1 MRRFAV
7 NICMLLAVTCYLG
20 CSVKAQPYN
29 TQMVPMRD
37 GIKLATDIYLPSGN
51 GPFPV
56 VLMRTPYGRGGAEG
70 FLAQGFAVA
79 IQNTRGRYGSEGF
92 AKIFFDDGWGA
103 NQDGA
108 DTIAWIKSQKW
119 CNSKIG
125 MYGGSANG
133 MTQYLA
139 AGSQPEGLTAI
150 TAIIAPAN
158 IYNQCIYQ
166 NGALREEQAVNWVNM
181 CQFNAD
187 NMSLWH
193 EHSSYDSFWKT
204 YNLNERFGKVHTAG
218 LHIGGWYDTFQQGT
232 IDAFVGL
239 QKHGGAGA
247 KGHQRLII
255 GPFSHGVWDKV
266 GEFTYPNVGQ
276 VNVDMACLEWL
287 NEQLKGM
294 PPAAKRYAVTYYT
307 MGAVGEPAAP
317 GNQWRYA
324 NAWPIPAKETSWYPS
339 PDGSLTQSKPTANN
353 KPMSYQF
360 DPKNPVPTRGGCN
373 LTIPAGSFDQRSV
386 ENRPDVLLFNSAP
399 LNAPVE
405 VTGHIRAKL
414 WITSS
419 TKDTDFTAKLTDV
432 YPDGRSMLVCDG
444 ILRAR
449 YRKSLSKPE
458 WLTPGKPTLVE
469 VDMWSTSIVFNKG
482 HRIRLALSS
491 SNSPRFDVNPNTGGF
506 SWDGGK
512 PVIATNSVLTDS
524 AHPSVL
530 LLPIVK

>member
-119 CNSKIG
+119 CNGKIG

-181 CQFNAD
+181 CQFYAD
-187 NMSLWH
+187 NMSLWL
-193 EHSSYDSFWKT
+193 EHSSYDSFW
-204 YNLNERFGKVHTAG
+204 
-218 LHIGGWYDTFQQGT
+218 
-232 IDAFVGL
+232 
-239 QKHGGAGA
+239 
-247 KGHQRLII
+247 
-255 GPFSHGVWDKV
+255 
-266 GEFTYPNVGQ
+266 
-276 VNVDMACLEWL
+276 
-287 NEQLKGM
+287 
-294 PPAAKRYAVTYYT
+294 
-307 MGAVGEPAAP
+307 
-317 GNQWRYA
+317 
-324 NAWPIPAKETSWYPS
+324 
-339 PDGSLTQSKPTANN
+339 
-353 KPMSYQF
+353 
-360 DPKNPVPTRGGCN
+360 
-373 LTIPAGSFDQRSV
+373 
-386 ENRPDVLLFNSAP
+386 
-399 LNAPVE
+399 
-405 VTGHIRAKL
+405 
-414 WITSS
+414 
-419 TKDTDFTAKLTDV
+419 
-432 YPDGRSMLVCDG
+432 
-444 ILRAR
+444 
-449 YRKSLSKPE
+449 
-458 WLTPGKPTLVE
+458 
-469 VDMWSTSIVFNKG
+469 
-482 HRIRLALSS
+482 
-491 SNSPRFDVNPNTGGF
+491 
-506 SWDGGK
+506 
-512 PVIATNSVLTDS
+512 
-524 AHPSVL
+524 
-530 LLPIVK
+530 